1 MLLSQ
6 CELSRFSEFCINV
19 WDCSRLDLI
28 NVIYHMCG
36 VSYLYMGCH
45 TGTNYTFTILYDFSH
60 SLTLD
65 WCCWHMYEQESIHAS
80 PSYNSPWTMPCSIFT
95 YTSEPTALLTASR
108 TLSHVL
114 GCFPV
119 PSPLCNHFWNMALH
133 RVSTSLWSALTVS
146 RTKGSMSSCSPI
158 LHPTL
163 ETLSGQRTLRGPSA
177 ARNRILHRNSYSG

>member
-1 MLLSQ
+1 MLYII
-6 CELSRFSEFCINV
+6 CV
-19 WDCSRLDLI
+19 
-28 NVIYHMCG
+28 
-36 VSYLYMGCH
+36 GCH
-45 TGTNYTFTILYDFSH
+45 IYIWGVIQVQTIHSQFCTTSVTC

-65 WCCWHMYEQESIHAS
+65 WCCWYMHEQESIHAS

-119 PSPLCNHFWNMALH
+119 PSPSCNHFWNMALH

-146 RTKGSMSSCSPI
+146 RTKGSMSSCN
-158 LHPTL
+158 PTSSHFGD
-163 ETLSGQRTLRGPSA
+163 TLGTAHLTRSFSCKEPYSA
-177 ARNRILHRNSYSG
+177 QKQL